1 MLLLLAIALAVYG
14 TAQYYSQSL
23 ILFVVE
29 QTLLQRSPSGTDP
42 GLLRRRLE
50 THLAASP
57 SQESKMEEL
66 LNLSM
71 RLEKVQALAPEEIEE
86 LLK

>member
-1 MLLLLAIALAVYG
+1 MLLMLAIALGIYG
-14 TAQYYSQSL
+14 TARFYSRSL
-23 ILFVVE
+23 VLFVVE
-29 QTLLQRSPSGTDP
+29 QALLQRSPSGTDP
-42 GLLRRRLE
+42 DLLGRRLE

-57 SQESKMEEL
+57 SQDLKMAEL

-71 RLEKVQALAPEEIEE
+71 RLEKIQALTPGELDE

>member
-1 MLLLLAIALAVYG
+1 MLLLLASALAIYG
-14 TAQYYSQSL
+14 TARYYSSSL
-23 ILFVVE
+23 VLFVVE
-29 QTLLQRSPSGTDP
+29 QTLLQRSPSETDP

-50 THLAASP
+50 NHLAASP
-57 SQESKMEEL
+57 SQNSKMAEL

-71 RLEKVQALAPEEIEE
+71 RLEKVQALTPGELEA

>member
-1 MLLLLAIALAVYG
+1 MLLLLAIALAIYG
-14 TAQYYSQSL
+14 SARYYSQSL
-23 ILFVVE
+23 VLFVVE

-57 SQESKMEEL
+57 SQESKMAEL
-66 LNLSM
+66 MNLSM
-71 RLEKVQALAPEEIEE
+71 RLEKVQALTPGELEE